1 MITRL
6 YQLKL
11 FSAALLLGLAGSG
24 NAIAQQETGASMPRP
39 GTDRAS
45 CNAIEWHRDM
55 LRDYPW
61 VADACQEAVTVNGQ
75 KWARL
80 EAEFQTFSDDGIL
93 RSNFRDDRGRSLGS
107 IDLMPDSDQ
116 RVLLDGRPRMF
127 SELRRGQVLN
137 FYLPQGGSSFATE
150 PVATPSAQLRLAERP
165 NESAQR
171 QLAQAELRLAER
183 WDEQQRLDD
192 QPRED
197 QSRNEPTQRQLAQA
211 NRSGSTRPAV
221 LPATAGPL
229 PLLALGGI
237 CSLLGGFAL
246 STRRRLAQNK
256 KLQSGQVRG
265 ASVRWIRT
273 GQP

>member
-45 CNAIEWHRDM
+45 CNDIEWHRDM

-61 VADACQEAVTVNGQ
+61 VADACHEAVTVDGQ

-80 EAEFQTFSDDGIL
+80 EAEFQTFSGDGVL
-93 RSNFRDDRGRSLGS
+93 SSNFRDDRGRSLGS

-116 RVLLDGRPRMF
+116 RVLLDGRPRKF

-137 FYLPQGGSSFATE
+137 FYVPQGGYSFATE
-150 PVATPSAQLRLAERP
+150 PAATPAAQLRLAER
-165 NESAQR
+165 R
-171 QLAQAELRLAER
+171 
-183 WDEQQRLDD
+183 DEQQRLDD
-192 QPRED
+192 QRRAD
-197 QSRNEPTQRQLAQA
+197 QRRNEPAQRQLAQA
-211 NRSGSTRPAV
+211 DQSASTRPTV

-229 PLLALGGI
+229 PLLALGGVM
-237 CSLLGGFAL
+237 SLLGGLAL
-246 STRRRLAQNK
+246 STRRRRARSKSLE
-256 KLQSGQVRG
+256 S
-265 ASVRWIRT
+265 I
-273 GQP
+273 